1 MLLLLQIYNNKF
13 ILPQTNPI
21 INTLKYVK
29 CISIWLKAVEVTT
42 KFEKKSFNDTIYT
55 SNIDFTDFNAI
66 WIHLKAFYA

>member
-29 CISIWLKAVEVTT
+29 CISIWLKAVEVTS
-42 KFEKKSFNDTIYT
+42 KFEKNHLMIQSILVT
-55 SNIDFTDFNAI
+55 SILQISMQFGST
-66 WIHLKAFYA
+66 